1 MAGWSSLPSA
11 THLVLIPSYDSGRLL
26 AATLAEALAQWA
38 PVWVVI
44 DGSTDRSG
52 ADAEAM
58 ARADSRL
65 RVLRLARNQGK
76 GAAIRHGLLAAAAA
90 GFTHALLMDADG
102 QHPTA
107 LIPSFIAVSRANPD
121 ALVMG
126 RPVFGPDAPWAR
138 VNGRRLSNW
147 LATIEVGRPVGDTLF
162 GFRVAP
168 IAPLLAAFAHST
180 GMRRYDF
187 DHEAVV
193 RLAWGGTRLIHLAAP
208 VRYLGRAEGG
218 ISHFRYVRDN
228 ARFLVMHLR
237 LAAHA
242 IARLLTRPLSL

>member
-1 MAGWSSLPSA
+1 M
-11 THLVLIPSYDSGRLL
+11 LVPSYDSGKLL
-26 AATLAEALAQWA
+26 AATLAEALAHWA

-44 DGSTDRSG
+44 DGGTDRSG

-58 ARADSRL
+58 ARADNRL

-102 QHPTA
+102 QHPTV
-107 LIPSFIAVSRANPD
+107 LITTFMAVSHANPD
-121 ALVMG
+121 TLVMG
-126 RPVFGPDAPWAR
+126 RPVFGPDAPRAR
-138 VNGRRLSNW
+138 VIGRRISNW
-147 LATIEVGRPVGDTLF
+147 LAAIEVGRPVGDTLF

-168 IAPLLAAFAHST
+168 IAPLLAAFSQST

-193 RLAWGGTRLIHLAAP
+193 RLAWAGTRLIHLAAP

-218 ISHFRYVRDN
+218 ISHFRYIRDN
-228 ARFLVMHLR
+228 ARFLAMHLR
-237 LAAHA
+237 LAASVL
-242 IARLLTRPLSL
+242 ARRLASPFPPGGERHGEG